1 MEITRGNSYPL
12 GATLFQ
18 EGIQFAYVS
27 KEPDCGVILFDRE
40 TLKEKERIPFPASYI
55 TGDVHSMY
63 LHGLTRECVYCFY
76 EKNTLVTDVRGKVF
90 FGMHIY
96 GKAGREGAVLPAGFI
111 TEEYD
116 WEGDECPKLP
126 YFESIGYCMHV
137 RGFTMHSSSN
147 VKNKGTFLGVAEK
160 IPYLK
165 ELGVTTLELQPAYEF
180 EEVEADK
187 INYWGYTRGMYY
199 APKSGYATKDGARE
213 FKDMIKA
220 LHKEGLEVIMQFYFT
235 EETSKREMIDI
246 LSYWISEYHVD
257 GFHLKGF
264 SIDAQMLMKEPA
276 LMDTKLWYY
285 SFPIKCLLENAHATG
300 SPQKRLA
307 VYTDDFYY
315 DMRRFL
321 KGDEGMISAVMYQ
334 MRHNPFGVGR
344 INYLTNYDGL
354 TLHDLVSYEKK
365 HNEDNGEENRDG
377 ADYNASWNCG
387 YEGETKK
394 RNVSV
399 LRKKQMRNA
408 LLLLCLSQGMPLIF
422 MGDEFGNSQNGNNN
436 PYCQDNE
443 TSWLNWKDR
452 KSLAGKE
459 LFAFTKKV
467 IALRKEH
474 PVFRQPDEL
483 RMSDYIACGCPDVS
497 YHGEDAWRPDTSEE
511 SRQFGVMYCGAY
523 AKREADY
530 ADSDFYVAYN
540 MHWEEK
546 IFALPKLPQGLKWE
560 IYISSDKAVSK
571 IFTGDTHMVKLPG
584 RSIFVFKSV
593 GERKQILNEGRT
605 AF

>member
-1 MEITRGNSYPL
+1 MITRGNAYPL

-18 EGIQFAYVS
+18 DGIQFTFVS
-27 KEPDCGVILFDRE
+27 KEADCGVVLFDNK
-40 TLKEKERIPFPASYI
+40 TLKEKERIPFPEKYI
-55 TGDVHSMY
+55 VGDVHSMY
-63 LHGLTRECVYCFY
+63 VTGLNKECVYCFY
-76 EKNTLVTDVRGKVF
+76 ENNTLVTDTRGKVLL
-90 FGMHIY
+90 GRHPY
-96 GKAGREGAVLPAGFI
+96 GKKGVETVCPATFI
-111 TEEYD
+111 REEYD
-116 WEGDECPKLP
+116 WEGDECPKLS
-126 YFESIGYCMHV
+126 YDECIGYCMHV
-137 RGFTMHSSSN
+137 RGFTMHASSG
-147 VKNKGTFLGVAEK
+147 VKNKGTFLGIAEK

-180 EEVEADK
+180 DEAEGEK
-187 INYWGYTRGMYY
+187 INYWGYTKGLYY
-199 APKSGYATKDGARE
+199 TPKSGYATKDGVRE

-264 SIDAQMLMKEPA
+264 SVDAQMLMKEPV

-285 SFPIKCLLENAHATG
+285 SFPIQYLLDNVNATG
-300 SPQKRLA
+300 NGFSKKRLA
-307 VYTDDFYY
+307 AYTDDFLY

-321 KGDEGMISAVMYQ
+321 KGDEGMISAVMYR
-334 MRHNPFGVGR
+334 MRHNPVGVGR
-344 INYLTNYDGL
+344 VNYLTNYDGL

-387 YEGETKK
+387 CEGETRK
-394 RNVSV
+394 RNISA
-399 LRKKQMRNA
+399 LRKKQVRNA
-408 LLLLCLSQGMPLIF
+408 LLLLYLSQGMPLIF
-422 MGDEFGNSQNGNNN
+422 MGDEFGNSQKGNNN

-443 TSWLNWKDR
+443 ITWLNWKDR
-452 KSLAGKE
+452 KSPAGKE
-459 LFAFTKKV
+459 LFAFAKKV

-474 PVFRQPDEL
+474 PVFRQPEEL
-483 RMSDYIACGCPDVS
+483 RMCDYMACGCPDIS
-497 YHGEDAWRPDTSEE
+497 YHGKEAWRPDTSEE
-511 SRQFGVMYCGAY
+511 SRQFGVMYCGTY
-523 AKREADY
+523 AKCEADC
-530 ADSDFYVAYN
+530 DFYVAYN

-546 IFALPKLPQGLKWE
+546 IFALPKLSQGLQWE
-560 IYISSDKAVSK
+560 ICICSEEAITKADIADKN
-571 IFTGDTHMVKLPG
+571 TVKLPG
-584 RSIFVFKSV
+584 RSICVYKSV